1 MSGSRTNC
9 IVSHCLLSCSVLQL
23 LVEEMRI
30 DAVERRCRVKNEE
43 LEALAPAVKATL
55 TNIARLRGEP

>member
-1 MSGSRTNC
+1 MPP
-9 IVSHCLLSCSVLQL
+9 LSCSVLQL

-43 LEALAPAVKATL
+43 LEALAPAVQATL
-55 TNIARLRGEP
+55 TNIARLRGELYSALLILLVY